1 MVTGRRTSVRMEPA
15 FWDALDA
22 IAEHET
28 LTINQICGLIDMRRG
43 DAALT
48 ASLRVFVVS
57 YYRHLTTWQDA
68 PMSPQQGLADSGLAP
83 LTVGLD
89 AVG

>member
-1 MVTGRRTSVRMEPA
+1 MEPA
-15 FWDALDA
+15 FWDGLDA
-22 IAEHET
+22 IASHET

-57 YYRHLTTWQDA
+57 YFRHLATGPEA
-68 PMSPQQGLADSGLAP
+68 PMSHGPGLHDSALAP